1 MDKEIIHY
9 AERIAN
15 PFNPRSVRRT
25 VMQRPINPVIPC
37 AVPPVPGAAL
47 AEPMNEIITYV
58 PAPKVKQL
66 RDFAAKLRKFD

>member
-1 MDKEIIHY
+1 
-9 AERIAN
+9 
-15 PFNPRSVRRT
+15 
-25 VMQRPINPVIPC
+25 MQRPINPVIPC